1 MALLLKP
8 LRCPHCQQPIDK
20 ALLRRHGQLQ
30 TFLKRKPFPCPH
42 CEKSTVFPEKADTT
56 VSMGIF
62 LAVILAPLFHLW
74 EINFIDAKHL
84 FALGIAVIITGVMT
98 QKLDKA

>member
-1 MALLLKP
+1 MAILLKP

-20 ALLRRHGQLQ
+20 PLLRRHGHLQ

-42 CEKSTVFPEKADTT
+42 CEKPAVFPEKADTI

-62 LAVILAPLFHLW
+62 LAAILSPLFHLW
-74 EINFIDAKHL
+74 DIDFIDAKHL
-84 FALGIAVIITGVMT
+84 FALGAAIVIVGVMT